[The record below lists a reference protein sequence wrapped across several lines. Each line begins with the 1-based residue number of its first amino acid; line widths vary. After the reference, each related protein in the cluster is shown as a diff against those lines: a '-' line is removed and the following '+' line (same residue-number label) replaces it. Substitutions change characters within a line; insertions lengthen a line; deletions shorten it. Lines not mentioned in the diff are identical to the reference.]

1 MIVIID
7 YGVGNIGSIV
17 SMLNKIGVE
26 SVVSSSVI
34 DIQNASKLILPGV
47 GAFDKAMSEL
57 NNRGIIQSL
66 CKAVIGDKKPIL
78 GICLGA
84 QILGN
89 SSEEGKMAGLKWIDM
104 DIKRFSNPSFRV
116 PHMGWNFVKPIRNS
130 ILFDASDVQEQ
141 RFYFVHSFYMS
152 CNCEEDI
159 LAVSNYGGDFV
170 CAVNSGNIYGVQF
183 HPEKSHAFGFNL
195 LKRFVYA

>member
-104 DIKRFSNPSFRV
+104 DVKRFSNTSFRV

-152 CNCEEDI
+152 CKCREDI
-159 LAVSNYGGDFV
+159 LAISSYGDDFV
-170 CAVNSGNIYGVQF
+170 CAVNRENIYGVQF
-183 HPEKSHAFGFNL
+183 HPEKSHKFGFNL